1 MFGSKHKREGER
13 NSRSKGMR
21 DNREVTE
28 RGGGGGRG
36 EGWREEHRLRG
47 NHEMNEKTGQSTYIP
62 RRKKGLTLQRQYD

>member
-28 RGGGGGRG
+28 RGEGERREEERREG
-36 EGWREEHRLRG
+36 EGREGEG
-47 NHEMNEKTGQSTYIP
+47 MVGEKNT
-62 RRKKGLTLQRQYD
+62 D